1 MSAIGIMGG
10 TFNPIHLGHIE
21 IAKAA
26 YSQFPLDEIWF
37 MPNHSPGYKSDR
49 EVISAEDRLAMV
61 ELAIQDYSYFRS
73 SDFELK
79 REGPTYS
86 AETFSL
92 LHQQYPGD
100 TFYFIIG
107 ADSLYY
113 FEKWKNPE
121 TIVQYATML
130 VAPRDEKNA
139 VRISI
144 KMNELNQKYQRSAFL
159 PLNCKEIPCSST
171 KIREQ
176 LGNSKYNAAYTDAN
190 IVKELYLPVPVYQYI
205 RKHNLYQMKED
216 H

>member
-49 EVISAEDRLAMV
+49 EVISAEDRFAMV
-61 ELAIQDYSYFRS
+61 ELAIQDFSYFLS

-86 AETFSL
+86 ADTFSL

-121 TIVQYATML
+121 SIVQNATML
-130 VAPRDEKNA
+130 VAPRDDKNIFN
-139 VRISI
+139 ISDKI
-144 KMNELNQKYQRSAFL
+144 EELNQKYNKQAFL
-159 PLNCKEIPCSST
+159 PLICKEISCSSS

-176 LGNSKYNAAYTDAN
+176 LRKLDRSSSFQDAC
-190 IVKELYLPVPVYQYI
+190 ITKELYLPIPVYQYI
-205 RKHNLYQMKED
+205 KNHNLYLK
-216 H
+216 